1 MSIETREMTRFEL
14 GKEIEEDVFS
24 VFSRAWN
31 NRLMKTSSIVVETS
45 RHHRLMKTCSIAVET
60 PRLTSKVTPS

>member
-1 MSIETREMTRFEL
+1 MTRFEL
-14 GKEIEEDVFS
+14 GKEIEKDVFF

-31 NRLMKTSSIVVETS
+31 NRLMKISSIVVETS

>member
-1 MSIETREMTRFEL
+1 MTRFEL

-31 NRLMKTSSIVVETS
+31 NRLMKTSSIVVERS

>member
-1 MSIETREMTRFEL
+1 MTRFEL
-14 GKEIEEDVFS
+14 DKEIEKDVFS

-60 PRLTSKVTPS
+60 ARLTAKVTPS

>member
-1 MSIETREMTRFEL
+1 MTRFEL

-45 RHHRLMKTCSIAVET
+45 HHHRLMKTCSIAVET

>member
-1 MSIETREMTRFEL
+1 MTRFEL
-14 GKEIEEDVFS
+14 GKEIEKVFFF

>member
-1 MSIETREMTRFEL
+1 MTRFEL
-14 GKEIEEDVFS
+14 GKKIEKDVFF

-60 PRLTSKVTPS
+60 ARLTAKVTPS

>member
-1 MSIETREMTRFEL
+1 MTRFEL
-14 GKEIEEDVFS
+14 GKEIEKDVFS

-31 NRLMKTSSIVVETS
+31 NRLKTSSIVVETS

>member
-1 MSIETREMTRFEL
+1 MTRFEL

-24 VFSRAWN
+24 IFSRAWN

-60 PRLTSKVTPS
+60 PRSTSKVTPS